1 MTYYIEDT
9 GIEFPVIEKNKQTSG
24 GRQDDILYFIHRNL
38 NSSYSSDIIS
48 DKDNLTNKK
57 AETNLFLD
65 STFRSWLQG
74 QS

>member
-38 NSSYSSDIIS
+38 NSIQVTLFQTKII
-48 DKDNLTNKK
+48 
-57 AETNLFLD
+57 
-65 STFRSWLQG
+65 
-74 QS
+74 